1 MHKNKVVNILVD
13 SGSTFNFVQPWV
25 ANILELPQMEITS
38 FKVFVGS
45 GEFILCKATS
55 EAIPIVIQ
63 GISFVVDLHH
73 LDIVGADMV
82 FGVAWMRSVGRIL
95 IDYDRLTIEFIL
107 QGQHVS

>member
-1 MHKNKVVNILVD
+1 
-13 SGSTFNFVQPWV
+13 
-25 ANILELPQMEITS
+25 MEITS

-107 QGQHVS
+107 QGQHVSWGTCLPFGNSVRDLAAVGIVCKTLKMWVL